1 MNDHDRL
8 DERWL
13 RGLDDVQLEGL
24 RYYLLRSGD
33 VRGEQAA
40 EHLLVRGIAHSERVV
55 AELGALR
62 GLDAE
67 QITAA
72 TVDASVRLQM
82 RLGRE
87 QKLPAVEV
95 LAGRLARECVE
106 PMAPAS
112 PTPPRLTARPPRLRA
127 VEDAL
132 SEALADGR
140 LKPNKGTNS

>member
-8 DERWL
+8 NEGWL
-13 RGLDDVQLEGL
+13 RGLDDLQLEGL

-40 EHLLVRGIAHSERVV
+40 EHLLVRGIAHIDCVV

-62 GLDAE
+62 GLDTE

-72 TVDASVRLQM
+72 TVDASVRLQI

-87 QKLPAVEV
+87 EKLPVVEV

-106 PMAPAS
+106 PMAPAP
-112 PTPPRLTARPPRLRA
+112 PTPPRLTARPPRLRT

-132 SEALADGR
+132 GEALADGR
-140 LKPNKGTNS
+140 VQPNKGTNS